1 MSAPLPNC
9 SSNVVLIKDGGPA
22 FPVVGMDQRGEQQF
36 SAVFNGGMTLRDYFA
51 AHASEKDIE
60 FHRTGPSREAA
71 RYAFADSMLAARK
84 KKP

>member
-1 MSAPLPNC
+1 MKTEQ
-9 SSNVVLIKDGGPA
+9 IDDGGSA
-22 FPVVGMDQRGEQQF
+22 FPLYLPEEEGDIRH
-36 SAVFNGGMTLRDYFA
+36 GMTLRDYFA